1 MKVRATIDREDL
13 EKALESQKDSDE
25 IALDIEQWDLD
36 EWDIHN
42 AFDIEDED
50 DIKQDSYNEGYDQG
64 VEDTKNEIESSVKSD
79 LRDLRD
85 MIVVGKS
92 DAEVLSKLKEILRKQ
107 DL

>member
-25 IALDIEQWDLD
+25 ITLDIEQYDLD
-36 EWDIHN
+36 EWDIHD

-64 VEDTKNEIESSVKSD
+64 VEDTENEIESSVKSD

-92 DAEVLSKLKEILRKQ
+92 DAEVLSKLKEMLRKQ

>member
-25 IALDIEQWDLD
+25 ITLDIEQYDLD
-36 EWDIHN
+36 ECDIHD

-64 VEDTKNEIESSVKSD
+64 VEDTENEIESSVKSD

-92 DAEVLSKLKEILRKQ
+92 DAEVLSKLKEMLRKQ

>member
-25 IALDIEQWDLD
+25 ITLDIEQWDLD